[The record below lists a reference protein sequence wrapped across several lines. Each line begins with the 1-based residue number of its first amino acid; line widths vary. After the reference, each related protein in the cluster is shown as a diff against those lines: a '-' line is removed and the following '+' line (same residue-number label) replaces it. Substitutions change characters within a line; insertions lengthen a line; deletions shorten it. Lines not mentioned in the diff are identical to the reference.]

1 MPPTISDN
9 RWVREPDDFAVELRE
24 RDLSGLFSRRIRIE
38 EGTTGL
44 LMVQGRFDK
53 RLDPGEHVLQGGIL
67 GGQGRK
73 RIVLVNLGEVM
84 LYITLP
90 RLLTRDP
97 VPFGVQTAITLRYTP
112 GREAVFLSN
121 FMSGRE
127 YLGSNELRQ
136 LVYTEL
142 NEAAQI
148 WAGQHTIKE
157 LAEDLTLRDDLAIA
171 LESHVRPILDRYG
184 LTFGRTEVREFKC
197 DIWDRTLNMR
207 VETSLQISEEQANLE
222 GRKRFFDIAV
232 EKDIQE
238 MAEETQKVA
247 TYEKR
252 IQLWQRMQQAANQEE
267 MNKINSEQDLVDF
280 IRQTDRDGLL
290 KDNEFERFKVAQRE
304 SGDDHDRLRVQFLR
318 IAEMEEEYDFRR
330 RELSQQSALS
340 REQLEGE
347 LGLERLGIEGRLE
360 TELKRTDLT
369 LERQRRE
376 TEYRRSQDD
385 MDGAARWERELREA
399 RTSADVQGIA
409 RETAR
414 LDAELA
420 LALEDQK
427 NAQDRANEQE
437 QSRMELD
444 RRAAEQELAIKS
456 QEEDLDR
463 RLKELQERHKQELE
477 SMQAMD
483 SLSLHALIAVA
494 DGEKAPLLAELART
508 EAFKSMTP
516 EQIMAMASEKNPELG
531 NAIAEIATRGDNEQ
545 AKVMYERLLDEQK
558 ASAGEMRESQRET
571 TQTMQEMFNKAL
583 ETQASVA
590 QAFAQGGGQAA
601 QSQPPPV
608 APPTAEPHRVVL
620 CRRCFQESAVGTK
633 FCPNCG
639 DTLMAQ
645 PG

>member
-171 LESHVRPILDRYG
+171 LESHVRPVLDRYG

-290 KDNEFERFKVAQRE
+290 KDDEFERFKVSQRE
-304 SGDDHDRLRVQFLR
+304 SGEDHDRLRAQFLR

-376 TEYRRSQDD
+376 TEYRRNQDD

-456 QEEDLDR
+456 QEEQLQS

-558 ASAGEMRESQRET
+558 ASAGETRESQRET

-608 APPTAEPHRVVL
+608 ASPTAEPHRVVL
-620 CRRCFQESAVGTK
+620 CPRCFQESAVGTK

>member
-171 LESHVRPILDRYG
+171 LESHVRPVLDRYG
-184 LTFGRTEVREFKC
+184 LTFGRMEVREFKC

-207 VETSLQISEEQANLE
+207 VETSLQVSEEQANLE

-290 KDNEFERFKVAQRE
+290 KDDEFERFKVSQRE
-304 SGDDHDRLRVQFLR
+304 SGEDHDRLRAQFLR

-376 TEYRRSQDD
+376 TEYRRNQDD

-531 NAIAEIATRGDNEQ
+531 NAIAEIATRGDSEQ

-583 ETQASVA
+583 ETQASV
-590 QAFAQGGGQAA
+590 
-601 QSQPPPV
+601 
-608 APPTAEPHRVVL
+608 
-620 CRRCFQESAVGTK
+620 CFQESAVGTK

>member
-9 RWVREPDDFAVELRE
+9 RWVREPEDFAVELRE

-142 NEAAQI
+142 NEATQI
-148 WAGQHTIKE
+148 WAGRHTIKE

-171 LESHVRPILDRYG
+171 LESHVRPVLDRYG

-280 IRQTDRDGLL
+280 IRQTDRDRLL
-290 KDNEFERFKVAQRE
+290 KDDEFERFKVSQRE
-304 SGDDHDRLRVQFLR
+304 SGEDHARLRAQFLR

-376 TEYRRSQDD
+376 TEYRRNQDD

-456 QEEDLDR
+456 QEEQLQS

-531 NAIAEIATRGDNEQ
+531 NAIAEIATRGDSEQ

-608 APPTAEPHRVVL
+608 APPTAEPQRVVL

>member
-127 YLGSNELRQ
+127 YLGTNELRQ

-148 WAGQHTIKE
+148 WAGQHSIKE

-171 LESHVRPILDRYG
+171 LESHVRQVLDRYG

-252 IQLWQRMQQAANQEE
+252 IQLWQRLQQAANQEE
-267 MNKINSEQDLVDF
+267 MNKINSEQDLMDF
-280 IRQTDRDGLL
+280 IRKTDRDRLL
-290 KDNEFERFKVAQRE
+290 KDDEFERFKVSQRE
-304 SGDDHDRLRVQFLR
+304 SGEDHDRLRAQFLR

-376 TEYRRSQDD
+376 TEYRRNQDD

-456 QEEDLDR
+456 QEEELER

-531 NAIAEIATRGDNEQ
+531 SAIAEIATKGDSEQ
-545 AKVMYERLLDEQK
+545 AKVMYERLLEEQK
-558 ASAGEMRESQRET
+558 AASGEMRDSQRET

-590 QAFAQGGGQAA
+590 QAFAQGGGQAPQA
-601 QSQPPPV
+601 QPAA
-608 APPTAEPHRVVL
+608 APPAAEPQRVVL
-620 CRRCFQESAVGTK
+620 CRRCFQESSIGTK

-639 DTLMAQ
+639 ETLMAQ

>member
-1 MPPTISDN
+1 
-9 RWVREPDDFAVELRE
+9 
-24 RDLSGLFSRRIRIE
+24 
-38 EGTTGL
+38 
-44 LMVQGRFDK
+44 
-53 RLDPGEHVLQGGIL
+53 
-67 GGQGRK
+67 
-73 RIVLVNLGEVM
+73 M

-171 LESHVRPILDRYG
+171 LESHVRPVLDRYG

-267 MNKINSEQDLVDF
+267 MNKINSEQDLMDF
-280 IRQTDRDGLL
+280 IRKTDRDRLL
-290 KDNEFERFKVAQRE
+290 KDDEFERFKLSQRE
-304 SGDDHDRLRVQFLR
+304 SGEDHDRLRAQFLR

-376 TEYRRSQDD
+376 TEYRRNQDD
-385 MDGAARWERELREA
+385 MDGAARWELELSEA

-444 RRAAEQELAIKS
+444 RQAAEQELAIKS
-456 QEEDLDR
+456 QEEELER

-531 NAIAEIATRGDNEQ
+531 SAIAEIATKGDSEQ
-545 AKVMYERLLDEQK
+545 AKVMYERLLEEQK
-558 ASAGEMRESQRET
+558 AASGEMRDSQRET

-590 QAFAQGGGQAA
+590 QAFAQGGGQAPQA
-601 QSQPPPV
+601 QPAA
-608 APPTAEPHRVVL
+608 APPAAEPQRVVL
-620 CRRCFQESAVGTK
+620 CRRCFQESSIGTK

-639 DTLMAQ
+639 ETLMAQ

>member
-1 MPPTISDN
+1 MPPNISRN

-24 RDLSGLFSRRIRIE
+24 GDLSGLFSRRIIIE

-44 LMVQGRFDK
+44 LMVEGRFDK

-73 RIVLVNLGEVM
+73 RIILVNLGEVM
-84 LYITLP
+84 LYVTLP
-90 RLLTRDP
+90 RLLTKDP
-97 VPFGVQTAITLRYTP
+97 VPFGVQTAVTLRYTP
-112 GREAVFLSN
+112 GREAVFLAN
-121 FMSGRE
+121 FMSGKE
-127 YLGSNELRQ
+127 YLGAGELRH

-157 LAEDLTLRDDLAIA
+157 LAEDLRLRDDLAIA
-171 LESHVRPILDRYG
+171 LESHVRPVLDRYG
-184 LTFGRTEVREFKC
+184 LTFGRMEVREFKC

-207 VETSLQISEEQANLE
+207 VETSLQVSEEQANLE
-222 GRKRFFDIAV
+222 GRKRLFDVAV

-267 MNKINSEQDLVDF
+267 MDKITSEQQLVDF
-280 IRQTDRDGLL
+280 MRQIDRDRLL
-290 KDNEFERFKVAQRE
+290 KDDEFDRFKVALRE
-304 SGDDHDRLRVQFLR
+304 TGEDHDRLRVQFIR

-330 RELSQQSALS
+330 RELAQQSALS

-347 LGLERLGIEGRLE
+347 LGLERLAMEGRLE
-360 TELKRTDLT
+360 TELKRTDLS

-376 TEYRRSQDD
+376 ADYQRTQED
-385 MDGAARWERELREA
+385 MDGAARWEREIQEA
-399 RTSADVQGIA
+399 RTAADTQGVA

-427 NAQDRANEQE
+427 NAQDRANQQE
-437 QSRMELD
+437 RTRMELD
-444 RRAAEQELAIKS
+444 RQSAEQELVIKS
-456 QEEDLDR
+456 QEEVLEC
-463 RLKELQERHKQELE
+463 RLKELREVHRLELE

-483 SLSLHALIAVA
+483 AVSLHTLIAVA
-494 DGEKAPLLAELART
+494 EGEKAPLLAELART
-508 EAFKSMTP
+508 EAFKSMSP

-531 NAIAEIATRGDNEQ
+531 GAIAEIATRGDSEQ
-545 AKVMYERLLDEQK
+545 AKAMYERLLEEQK
-558 ASAGEMRESQRET
+558 ASAGEMRESQREMT
-571 TQTMQEMFNKAL
+571 LTMQEMFNKAL

-590 QAFAQGGGQAA
+590 QAFGQGGGQAPQA
-601 QSQPPPV
+601 QPAAATS
-608 APPTAEPHRVVL
+608 EPQRVVL
-620 CRRCFQESAVGTK
+620 CRRCFQESSVGTK

>member
-9 RWVREPDDFAVELRE
+9 RWVREPEDFAVELRE

-127 YLGSNELRQ
+127 YLGSNDLRQ

-171 LESHVRPILDRYG
+171 LESHVRPVLDRYG

-280 IRQTDRDGLL
+280 IRQTDRDRLL
-290 KDNEFERFKVAQRE
+290 KDDEFERFKVSQRE
-304 SGDDHDRLRVQFLR
+304 SGEDHDRLRVQFLR

-347 LGLERLGIEGRLE
+347 LGLERLAIEGRLE

-376 TEYRRSQDD
+376 TEYRRNQDD

-427 NAQDRANEQE
+427 NAQDRATEQE

-456 QEEDLDR
+456 QEEELER

-531 NAIAEIATRGDNEQ
+531 SAIAEIATKGDSEQ
-545 AKVMYERLLDEQK
+545 AKVMYERLLEEQK
-558 ASAGEMRESQRET
+558 AASGEMRDSQRET

-590 QAFAQGGGQAA
+590 QAFAQGGGQAPQA
-601 QSQPPPV
+601 QPAA
-608 APPTAEPHRVVL
+608 APPAAEPQRVVL
-620 CRRCFQESAVGTK
+620 CRRCFQESSIGTK

-639 DTLMAQ
+639 ETLMAQ